1 MNQPRFFNTCWRMSW
16 LTASCW
22 QWNQSTCRHY
32 MSRPSTQFASVIDR
46 EIAEDTIFDSFT
58 PTVKKGRL
66 VLQSIWRRLRIL
78 LVWRKLFW
86 SSRTCDWKRSWPKRN
101 SKPVRLRAVVKQPHD
116 ILAWGF
122 ACARL
127 SWASWKRSKIWSQ
140 HLYGWLAWPPYTLIY

>member
-1 MNQPRFFNTCWRMSW
+1 
-16 LTASCW
+16 
-22 QWNQSTCRHY
+22 

-86 SSRTCDWKRSWPKRN
+86 SSRTCD
-101 SKPVRLRAVVKQPHD
+101 
-116 ILAWGF
+116 
-122 ACARL
+122 
-127 SWASWKRSKIWSQ
+127 
-140 HLYGWLAWPPYTLIY
+140 